1 MPWHRKRTR
10 VCTGHNT
17 EYCAADIGGA
27 LHNPYE
33 RSALKKHVS
42 PSRTRAIAAIPPARD
57 LGSALKNTHGSLT
70 FVRTIR
76 RTWSHHVPLAGWSE
90 NVPRVVEPGRVPI
103 EQGRKD
109 AVRAVTRPSA
119 RPRSVL
125 RNPHHFPIGC
135 ADESER
141 RVALPAGVSL
151 GDDRKRSPTPVIVL
165 LKQCRGM
172 GRAIGVGRETD
183 NTGGTINK
191 AIQCLGAYSRK
202 TRPYNSLL

>member
-119 RPRSVL
+119 RLRSVW
-125 RNPHHFPIGC
+125 RNWFHQSCGANEP
-135 ADESER
+135 ELL
-141 RVALPAGVSL
+141 VALPFCVSQ
-151 GDDRKRSPTPVIVL
+151 GDGRLRSPKSVVVL
-165 LKQCRGM
+165 SKQR
-172 GRAIGVGRETD
+172 
-183 NTGGTINK
+183 
-191 AIQCLGAYSRK
+191 
-202 TRPYNSLL
+202 